1 MRQSIRQPVLA
12 PLLHLPQWRAP
23 PPPGAAETGPA
34 ARRWA
39 VRALG
44 ALPSRKGE
52 PSDGT
57 KRALLAAL
65 CEAPD
70 AYGGGG
76 LDLEL
81 IERLREEL
89 ISFAR
94 VCRGIEAAAFN
105 IAAYDWV
112 PAG

>member
-1 MRQSIRQPVLA
+1 MCIRDRP
-12 PLLHLPQWRAP
+12 
-23 PPPGAAETGPA
+23 
-34 ARRWA
+34 RR
-39 VRALG
+39 
-44 ALPSRKGE
+44 
-52 PSDGT
+52 
-57 KRALLAAL
+57 
-65 CEAPD
+65 APD